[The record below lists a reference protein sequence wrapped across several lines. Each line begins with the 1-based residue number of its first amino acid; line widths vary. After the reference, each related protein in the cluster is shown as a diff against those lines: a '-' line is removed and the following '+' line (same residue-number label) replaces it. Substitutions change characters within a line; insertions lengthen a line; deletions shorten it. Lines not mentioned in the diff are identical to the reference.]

1 MSTYLRCLLDK
12 ILQRQFDRRFHRLG
26 GEDVLTGCCP
36 HRWYFEHLLTNGAVE
51 IIFHAGWGHQ
61 ELLCEEELDK
71 VMSEVVE
78 VVALSLTP

>member
-1 MSTYLRCLLDK
+1 MSTYLRGLLDK

-36 HRWYFEHLLTNGAVE
+36 HRTNGAVE

-61 ELLCEEELDK
+61 ELLCEEDLDK
-71 VMSEVVE
+71 VMSAAEVEVVE